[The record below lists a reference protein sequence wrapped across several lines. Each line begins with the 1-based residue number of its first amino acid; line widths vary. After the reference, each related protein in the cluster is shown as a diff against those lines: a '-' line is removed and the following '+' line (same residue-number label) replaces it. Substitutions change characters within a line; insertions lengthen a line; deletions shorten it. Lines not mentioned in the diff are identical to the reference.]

1 MTVTIELAPD
11 IEAGLVA
18 LAKAQGL
25 GLPQY
30 VERVLKD
37 QISIQGGGL
46 SGVIVDSSRNPTLS
60 RCQRPV
66 APTDF
71 VVLPLGKGC
80 LGQVRGMKNILLDGP
95 RRADAAPLGNQN
107 PFAEQGRRKL

>member
-11 IEAGLVA
+11 LEAGLVA

-30 VERVLKD
+30 VERLLKD

-46 SGVIVDSSRNPTLS
+46 SPAERAAAWLSSTEGLPLTPTLS
-60 RCQRPV
+60 DETISRES
-66 APTDF
+66 
-71 VVLPLGKGC
+71 
-80 LGQVRGMKNILLDGP
+80 MYGP
-95 RRADAAPLGNQN
+95 RG
-107 PFAEQGRRKL
+107 

>member
-37 QISIQGGGL
+37 QISNQGGGL
-46 SGVIVDSSRNPTLS
+46 SPAERAAAWMAS
-60 RCQRPV
+60 
-66 APTDF
+66 TDG
-71 VVLPLGKGC
+71 LPLTPP
-80 LGQVRGMKNILLDGP
+80 LSDEAISRESVYGP
-95 RRADAAPLGNQN
+95 RG
-107 PFAEQGRRKL
+107 